1 MRDGDCR
8 GIITPLISAVIEGHI
23 EIVKYLL
30 DFGADINRL
39 HRRLNQTPLELA
51 TAYGHQDII
60 ELLKS
65 RGGLSAQE
73 QIDLMNE
80 RGDGILAHIDNK
92 VGSILSTVLNKDTND
107 IRTAL
112 IEKDKKFKLLFFI
125 GAFESS
131 PGIELMMSVPYDW
144 PINLQLVEEKCV
156 ESFPIQLMFLL
167 GKYRFGG
174 NELHEGMVIEKTDT
188 EMESSRIARKHGC
201 INSNRLSIKSEFR
214 AD

>member
-1 MRDGDCR
+1 
-8 GIITPLISAVIEGHI
+8 
-23 EIVKYLL
+23 
-30 DFGADINRL
+30 FGADINRL

-112 IEKDKKFKLLFFI
+112 IEKDKKFKLLFSI

-188 EMESSRIARKHGC
+188 KWNHLE
-201 INSNRLSIKSEFR
+201 
-214 AD
+214 